1 MEFKLPGFKNKKDV
15 TDSSVSFEEKNIAL
29 QERMNRIYKFGGI
42 GGMLIGGLSLLALN
56 AALPLKTTVVDAY
69 LIDKVT
75 GVAERLT
82 SVKKENLS
90 EKARITIRLSYI
102 LSDRNL
108 HLMYPELLDICF
120 VRYMWLFHFYH
131 IFFS

>member
-1 MEFKLPGFKNKKDV
+1 
-15 TDSSVSFEEKNIAL
+15 
-29 QERMNRIYKFGGI
+29 MNRIYKFGGI

-82 SVKKENLS
+82 SVKRKS
-90 EKARITIRLSYI
+90 
-102 LSDRNL
+102 
-108 HLMYPELLDICF
+108 F
-120 VRYMWLFHFYH
+120 
-131 IFFS
+131 

>member
-1 MEFKLPGFKNKKDV
+1 
-15 TDSSVSFEEKNIAL
+15 
-29 QERMNRIYKFGGI
+29 MNRIYKFGGI

-82 SVKKENLS
+82 SVKKKIFL
-90 EKARITIRLSYI
+90 KAKPLPDI
-102 LSDRNL
+102 LS
-108 HLMYPELLDICF
+108 PSI
-120 VRYMWLFHFYH
+120 
-131 IFFS
+131 

>member
-56 AALPLKTTVVDAY
+56 AALPLKTTVVHAY
-69 LIDKVT
+69 L
-75 GVAERLT
+75 
-82 SVKKENLS
+82 
-90 EKARITIRLSYI
+90 RITVKGWAHGFPSLKKKIFLKTKPLPDI
-102 LSDRNL
+102 LS
-108 HLMYPELLDICF
+108 PSI
-120 VRYMWLFHFYH
+120 
-131 IFFS
+131 

>member
-90 EKARITIRLSYI
+90 ENEAIARYFITQYI
-102 LSDRNL
+102 KHREGYN
-108 HLMYPELLDICF
+108 
-120 VRYMWLFHFYH
+120 
-131 IFFS
+131 FFSLQYDYDYVMTYS

>member
-1 MEFKLPGFKNKKDV
+1 MEFKLPGFKNKK
-15 TDSSVSFEEKNIAL
+15 TLLTHQFRLKKNIAL

-82 SVKKENLS
+82 SVKKKIFL
-90 EKARITIRLSYI
+90 KTKPLPDI
-102 LSDRNL
+102 LS
-108 HLMYPELLDICF
+108 PSI
-120 VRYMWLFHFYH
+120 
-131 IFFS
+131 

>member
-1 MEFKLPGFKNKKDV
+1 
-15 TDSSVSFEEKNIAL
+15 
-29 QERMNRIYKFGGI
+29 MNRIYKFGGI

-82 SVKKENLS
+82 SVKKEIFL
-90 EKARITIRLSYI
+90 KTKPLPDI
-102 LSDRNL
+102 LS
-108 HLMYPELLDICF
+108 PSI
-120 VRYMWLFHFYH
+120 
-131 IFFS
+131 

>member
-69 LIDKVT
+69 LQ
-75 GVAERLT
+75 
-82 SVKKENLS
+82 SVKENS
-90 EKARITIRLSYI
+90 QRLCDERYAGDSYQ
-102 LSDRNL
+102 SCD
-108 HLMYPELLDICF
+108 
-120 VRYMWLFHFYH
+120 
-131 IFFS
+131 

>member
-1 MEFKLPGFKNKKDV
+1 
-15 TDSSVSFEEKNIAL
+15 
-29 QERMNRIYKFGGI
+29 MNRIYKFGGI

-82 SVKKENLS
+82 SVKKKIFL
-90 EKARITIRLSYI
+90 KTKPLPDI
-102 LSDRNL
+102 LS
-108 HLMYPELLDICF
+108 PSI
-120 VRYMWLFHFYH
+120 
-131 IFFS
+131 

>member
-1 MEFKLPGFKNKKDV
+1 MKLLIVAFVTLCLAGCQVSHKLPPVSGKSEPVNSAEVMQMEFKLPGFKKKKDV

-75 GVAERLT
+75 GV
-82 SVKKENLS
+82 
-90 EKARITIRLSYI
+90 
-102 LSDRNL
+102 
-108 HLMYPELLDICF
+108 
-120 VRYMWLFHFYH
+120 
-131 IFFS
+131 

>member
-82 SVKKENLS
+82 SVKKENVC
-90 EKARITIRLSYI
+90 ET
-102 LSDRNL
+102 NL
-108 HLMYPELLDICF
+108 RALCQLPQILLDNF
-120 VRYMWLFHFYH
+120 AGKYSLAVLHHAHKRFLF
-131 IFFS
+131 

>member
-90 EKARITIRLSYI
+90 ENEAIARYFITPVYKTS
-102 LSDRNL
+102 
-108 HLMYPELLDICF
+108 
-120 VRYMWLFHFYH
+120 
-131 IFFS
+131 